1 MILPLPGI
9 ASGGGAI
16 PITGGAATSGD
27 IGPTDIGFGPVNIG
41 GLFGS
46 DASSANQ
53 FVLPL
58 LIIGGIV
65 LGVILL
71 RRR

>member
-1 MILPLPGI
+1 MPFPLNL

-27 IGPTDIGFGPVNIG
+27 VGTDVRFAPVNVG

-46 DASSANQ
+46 SAQSGNQ
-53 FVLPL
+53 FLLPAIIVAVGLVLFSM
-58 LIIGGIV
+58 
-65 LGVILL
+65 
-71 RRR
+71 RKK